1 MFSKVVSFACLILVT
16 VCVALLFADTATA
29 VATASPIQIPAWLQ
43 AVLGGGALG
52 GTAIWAT
59 MKAKLGKFIKLFE
72 AAKLFISETVDICN
86 LVKDE
91 IKKPE
96 SVKEWNEFIDAAV
109 GFLKETGNKSLI
121 QKADLIASKKITV

>member
-52 GTAIWAT
+52 GGAIWAT
-59 MKAKLGKFIKLFE
+59 MKTKLGKFIMLFE
-72 AAKLFISETVDICN
+72 DCKGVITETIDIAN
-86 LVKDE
+86 YVKAE
-91 IKKPE
+91 IKSPE
-96 SVKEWNEFIDAAV
+96 AIKEWNEFIDAASK
-109 GFLKETGNKSLI
+109 LMTDTGNKSLM
-121 QKADLIASKKITV
+121 QKGEILKAKKIAV